1 MVSSSGG
8 GPSIGGSPEQIVV
21 ALVLVAIVAVV
32 WFWKFAD

>member
-8 GPSIGGSPEQIVV
+8 GPSISSPDQMI
-21 ALVLVAIVAVV
+21 AILVIIAIIAVV

>member
-8 GPSIGGSPEQIVV
+8 GPSIGGSPQEILV
-21 ALVLVAIVAVV
+21 ALVVIGIIAAI